1 MTNKKNLVVVGN
13 GMVGHKF
20 LELMV
25 QKDVSQQWNLVTFCE
40 ETRVAYDRVNLSGYF
55 SGKTAAD
62 LTLVRTRILSR

>member
-25 QKDVSQQWNLVTFCE
+25 QKAFQVKLQQT
-40 ETRVAYDRVNLSGYF
+40 
-55 SGKTAAD
+55 
-62 LTLVRTRILSR
+62 